1 MELSTT
7 MVIAVAAEISE
18 LFMELIMMPLELVAE
33 VPKGRAARVT
43 AIMRHRE
50 DAVTRWAA
58 RVLALC

>member
-1 MELSTT
+1 
-7 MVIAVAAEISE
+7 
-18 LFMELIMMPLELVAE
+18 MELIMMPLELVAE